1 VISELNKEKPTDNP
15 DITIVIVNYRVKEYI
30 LLLMDSIQKATR
42 HFSVEIFIVD
52 NNSEDGSPE
61 YLISAY
67 KSVKIIKNVEN
78 VGFAKANNQA
88 IEKASGTY
96 TLIIN
101 PDTVIQEDSLLKL
114 KQYMDESEKT
124 AALGFKMINPDGS
137 FARESKRSVPDLKT
151 GIFRASGLDKLL
163 PKSRLFGQRY
173 LGWLDEN
180 EVTVVPVISGA
191 GMFWR
196 TSVLK
201 ALQGFDEAFFMYG
214 EDDDLC
220 YRVQNTD
227 FSIRYFPPA
236 KMLHFKGESE
246 RDMSLKS
253 LKKMNRGL
261 AQFFTKHYK
270 NSYNIFSRA
279 LISIAF
285 NSRTVVQYLTLKSK
299 TNTDVQPENIN
310 SAVILHSLEKE
321 SPDDLVNNIKNA
333 LKLTSENLDLKKISN
348 ENDFINISKNL
359 IFDTS
364 TVSYTEAFDLMEK
377 LSEKEFSFYF
387 LLPEKNLIVGKS
399 RVFEL

>member
-1 VISELNKEKPTDNP
+1 MISELNKEKPTDNP

>member
-1 VISELNKEKPTDNP
+1 MISELNKEKPTDNP

-163 PKSRLFGQRY
+163 PNSRLFGQRY
-173 LGWLDEN
+173 LGWIDEN

-285 NSRTVVQYLTLKSK
+285 NSRTVVQYLTLRSK

-321 SPDDLVNNIKNA
+321 SPDGLVNNIKNA
-333 LKLTSENLDLKKISN
+333 LKLTSENLVLKKISN

-364 TVSYTEAFDLMEK
+364 SVSYTEAFDLMEK

>member
-1 VISELNKEKPTDNP
+1 MISELNKEKPTDNP

-67 KSVKIIKNVEN
+67 KTVKIIKNVEN

-96 TLIIN
+96 TLLIN

-163 PKSRLFGQRY
+163 PNSRLFGQRY

-180 EVTVVPVISGA
+180 KVTVVPVISGA

-285 NSRTVVQYLTLKSK
+285 NSRTVVQYLTLRSK

-321 SPDDLVNNIKNA
+321 SPDGLVNNIKNA

-364 TVSYTEAFDLMEK
+364 SVSYTEAFDLMEK

>member
-1 VISELNKEKPTDNP
+1 MTVQPIDNP
-15 DITIVIVNYRVKEYI
+15 HISIVIVNYRVKEYI
-30 LLLMDSIQKATR
+30 LLLLDSIQKATKGL
-42 HFSVEIFIVD
+42 SIEIIVVD
-52 NNSEDGSPE
+52 NNSGDGSPE

-88 IEKASGTY
+88 IEKTSGTY

-101 PDTVIQEDSLLKL
+101 PDTVIQEDSLLRL
-114 KQYMDESEKT
+114 KQYMDKNEKT
-124 AALGFKMINPDGS
+124 AALGFKMFNPDGT

-163 PKSRLFGQRY
+163 PNSTLFGRRY

-180 EVTVVPVISGA
+180 EVTEVPVISGA

-201 ALQGFDEAFFMYG
+201 ELQGFDEAFFMYG

-227 FSIRYFPPA
+227 YNIRYFPPA

-270 NSYNIFSRA
+270 NSYNIISRA
-279 LISIAF
+279 GISLAF
-285 NSRTVVQYLTLKSK
+285 NSRTVVQYLILKTKS
-299 TNTDVQPENIN
+299 NTYTQQEGLK
-310 SAVILHSLEKE
+310 SAVIVHGLEKE
-321 SPDDLVNNIKNA
+321 FPDGLENDIIDA
-333 LKLTSENLDLKKISN
+333 LKLTLEKLDLKKITN
-348 ENDFINISKNL
+348 ENDSINISKNI

-364 TVSYTEAFDLMEK
+364 SVSYTKAFDLMEK
-377 LSEKEFSFYF
+377 LSEKDFNFFF
-387 LLPEKNLIVGKS
+387 LLSKQKLIVGKS

>member
-1 VISELNKEKPTDNP
+1 MISELNKEKPTDNP

-67 KSVKIIKNVEN
+67 KTVKIIKNVEN

-163 PKSRLFGQRY
+163 PNSRLFGQRY
-173 LGWLDEN
+173 LGWIDEN

-285 NSRTVVQYLTLKSK
+285 NSRTVVQYLTLRSK

-321 SPDDLVNNIKNA
+321 FPDDLVNNIKNA

-364 TVSYTEAFDLMEK
+364 SVSYTEAFDLMEK
-377 LSEKEFSFYF
+377 LKEKEFSFYF

>member
-1 VISELNKEKPTDNP
+1 MISELNKEKPTDNP

-163 PKSRLFGQRY
+163 PNSRLFGQRY
-173 LGWLDEN
+173 LGWIDEN

-285 NSRTVVQYLTLKSK
+285 NSRTVVQYLTLRSK
-299 TNTDVQPENIN
+299 TNTDDQPENIN
-310 SAVILHSLEKE
+310 SAVIFHSLEKE
-321 SPDDLVNNIKNA
+321 SPDDLVNDIKNA

-364 TVSYTEAFDLMEK
+364 SVSYTEAFDLMEK

>member
-1 VISELNKEKPTDNP
+1 MKIQPIDIS
-15 DITIVIVNYRVKEYI
+15 IIIVNYRVKEYI
-30 LLLMDSIQKATR
+30 LLLLDSIQKA
-42 HFSVEIFIVD
+42 SKGLSIGIFVVD

-67 KSVKIIKNVEN
+67 KDIKIIKNVEN

-163 PKSRLFGQRY
+163 PNSRLFGQRY

-180 EVTVVPVISGA
+180 EVTEVPVISGA

-201 ALQGFDEAFFMYG
+201 ELQGFDEAFFMYG

-220 YRVQNTD
+220 YRVQDTD

-270 NSYNIFSRA
+270 NSYNIISRA

-299 TNTDVQPENIN
+299 SNTEAPSETIK
-310 SAVILHSLEKE
+310 SALILHSLEKE
-321 SPDDLVNNIKNA
+321 SSDDLVNDIKIA

-348 ENDFINISKNL
+348 ENDFISISKN
-359 IFDTS
+359 IIIDTS
-364 TVSYTEAFDLMEK
+364 SVSYTEAFDLMEE

-387 LLPEKNLIVGKS
+387 LLSKEKLIVGKS

>member
-1 VISELNKEKPTDNP
+1 MKVQSIDIS
-15 DITIVIVNYRVKEYI
+15 IIIVNFRVKEYI
-30 LLLMDSIQKATR
+30 LLLLDSIQKAAKGL
-42 HFSVEIFIVD
+42 SIEIIVVD
-52 NNSEDGSPE
+52 NNSGDGSPE

-67 KSVKIIKNVEN
+67 NSVKIIKNVEN

-96 TLIIN
+96 ALIIN
-101 PDTVIQEDSLLKL
+101 PDTVIQEDSLLRL
-114 KQYMDESEKT
+114 KQYMDKSDKT
-124 AALGFKMINPDGS
+124 AALGFKMINPDGT

-163 PKSRLFGQRY
+163 PNSRLYGQRY

-180 EVTVVPVISGA
+180 EVAEVPVISGA

-201 ALQGFDEAFFMYG
+201 ELQGFDEAFFMYG

-227 FSIRYFPPA
+227 YNIKYFPPA

-246 RDMSLKS
+246 REMSLKS
-253 LKKMNRGL
+253 LKKMNKGL

-270 NSYNIFSRA
+270 NSYNIISRA
-279 LISIAF
+279 LISLAF

-299 TNTDVQPENIN
+299 SNTDVQPLNIN
-310 SAVILHSLEKE
+310 SAVILHCLEKE
-321 SPDDLVNNIKNA
+321 FSDSLDKDIKNA

-348 ENDFINISKNL
+348 ENNFINISKNI

-364 TVSYTEAFDLMEK
+364 SVSYAEAFDLMEK
-377 LSEKEFSFYF
+377 LSEKEFNFYF
-387 LLPEKNLIVGKS
+387 LLSKEKLIVGKS

>member
-1 VISELNKEKPTDNP
+1 MISELNKEKPTDNP

-67 KSVKIIKNVEN
+67 KSVKIIKNIEN

-124 AALGFKMINPDGS
+124 SALGFKMINPDGS

-163 PKSRLFGQRY
+163 PNSRLFGQRY

-227 FSIRYFPPA
+227 FIIRYFPPA

-246 RDMSLKS
+246 RDMTLKS

-285 NSRTVVQYLTLKSK
+285 NSRTVVQYLTLRSK

-321 SPDDLVNNIKNA
+321 SPDGLVNNIKNA

-364 TVSYTEAFDLMEK
+364 SVSYTEAFDLMEK
-377 LSEKEFSFYF
+377 LKEKEFSFYF

>member
-1 VISELNKEKPTDNP
+1 MISELNKEKPTDNP

-67 KSVKIIKNVEN
+67 KTVKIIKNIEN

-163 PKSRLFGQRY
+163 PNSRLFGQRY

-285 NSRTVVQYLTLKSK
+285 NSRTVVQYLTLRSK

-321 SPDDLVNNIKNA
+321 FPDDLVNNIKNA

-364 TVSYTEAFDLMEK
+364 SVSYTEAFDLMEK
-377 LSEKEFSFYF
+377 LKEKEFSFYF

>member
-1 VISELNKEKPTDNP
+1 
-15 DITIVIVNYRVKEYI
+15 
-30 LLLMDSIQKATR
+30 MDSIQKATR

-67 KSVKIIKNVEN
+67 KTVKIIKNVEN

-96 TLIIN
+96 TLLIN

-163 PKSRLFGQRY
+163 PNSRLFGQRY

-180 EVTVVPVISGA
+180 KVTVVPVISGA

-285 NSRTVVQYLTLKSK
+285 NSRTVVQYLTLRSK

-321 SPDDLVNNIKNA
+321 SPDGLVNNIKNA

-364 TVSYTEAFDLMEK
+364 SVSYTEAFDLMEK

>member
-1 VISELNKEKPTDNP
+1 MISELNKEKPTDNP

-67 KSVKIIKNVEN
+67 KSVKIIKNIEN

-163 PKSRLFGQRY
+163 PNSRLFGQRY

-227 FSIRYFPPA
+227 FIIRYFPPA

-246 RDMSLKS
+246 RDMTLKS

-285 NSRTVVQYLTLKSK
+285 NSRTVVQYLTLRSK

-321 SPDDLVNNIKNA
+321 SPDGLVNNIKNA

-364 TVSYTEAFDLMEK
+364 SVSYTEAFDLMEK
-377 LSEKEFSFYF
+377 LKEKEFSFYF

>member
-1 VISELNKEKPTDNP
+1 MISDLNKEASFNHTD
-15 DITIVIVNYRVKEYI
+15 ISIVIVNYRVKEYI
-30 LLLMDSIQKATR
+30 LLLLDSIQKA
-42 HFSVEIFIVD
+42 SKGLSIEIFVVD

-67 KSVKIIKNVEN
+67 KDIKIIKNVEN
-78 VGFAKANNQA
+78 VGFARANNQA
-88 IEKASGTY
+88 IEQASGTY

-101 PDTVIQEDSLLKL
+101 PDTLIQEDSLLNL
-114 KQYMDESEKT
+114 KQYMEESDKT
-124 AALGFKMINPDGS
+124 AALGFKMINPDGT
-137 FARESKRSVPDLKT
+137 FARESKRSIPDLKT

-163 PKSRLFGQRY
+163 PNSRLFGQRY

-180 EVTVVPVISGA
+180 EVTEVPVISGA
-191 GMFWR
+191 GMFWK

-201 ALQGFDEAFFMYG
+201 ELQGFDEAFFMYG

-270 NSYNIFSRA
+270 NSYNIISRA

-299 TNTDVQPENIN
+299 SNTDASSENIK
-310 SAVILHSLEKE
+310 SALILHSLEKE
-321 SPDDLVNNIKNA
+321 SSDDLVNDIKNA
-333 LKLTSENLDLKKISN
+333 LKLTSENLDLKKVSN
-348 ENDFINISKNL
+348 ENDFINISKN
-359 IFDTS
+359 IIIDTS
-364 TVSYTEAFDLMEK
+364 SVSYTEAFDLMEK

-387 LLPEKNLIVGKS
+387 LLSKEKLIVGKS

>member
-1 VISELNKEKPTDNP
+1 MSFKSNSDSFTKSP
-15 DITIVIVNYRVKEYI
+15 DISIIIVNYRVKEYI
-30 LLLMDSIQKATR
+30 LLLLDSIQKAAMGL
-42 HFSVEIFIVD
+42 SIEIIVVD
-52 NNSEDGSPE
+52 NNSGDGSPE

-88 IEKASGTY
+88 IEQVSGTY
-96 TLIIN
+96 TLLIN
-101 PDTVIQEDSLLKL
+101 PDTVIHEGSLLNL
-114 KQYMDESEKT
+114 KRFMDKSDKT
-124 AALGFKMINPDGS
+124 AALGFKMINPDGT

-163 PKSRLFGQRY
+163 PNSRLFGQRY
-173 LGWLDEN
+173 LGWIDEN
-180 EVTVVPVISGA
+180 EVTEVPVISGA

-201 ALQGFDEAFFMYG
+201 ELQGFDEAFFMYG

-227 FSIRYFPPA
+227 YNIKYFPPA

-246 RDMSLKS
+246 REMSLKS
-253 LKKMNRGL
+253 LKKMNKGL

-270 NSYNIFSRA
+270 NSYNTFSRA

-285 NSRTVVQYLTLKSK
+285 NLRTVAQFLILKSK
-299 TNTDVQPENIN
+299 SKTDIRQEKINTAIVLHGYEKEFPVGLENDLKEALKIKSENI
-310 SAVILHSLEKE
+310 VFKM
-321 SPDDLVNNIKNA
+321 
-333 LKLTSENLDLKKISN
+333 ISN
-348 ENDFINISKNL
+348 EIDFRLISKNI

-364 TVSYTEAFDLMEK
+364 SVSYSEAFDLMEK
-377 LSEKEFSFYF
+377 LSTDEFSFYF
-387 LLPEKNLIVGKS
+387 LLPEEKFIIGKS
-399 RVFEL
+399 KVFEL